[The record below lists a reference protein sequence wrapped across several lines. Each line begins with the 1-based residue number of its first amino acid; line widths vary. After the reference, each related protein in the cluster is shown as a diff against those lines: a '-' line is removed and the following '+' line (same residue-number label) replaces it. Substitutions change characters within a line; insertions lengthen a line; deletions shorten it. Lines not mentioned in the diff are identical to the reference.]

1 MDVLSNESISQCVEY
16 IEAVLEDAPNKP
28 LLAVVNNAGFCM
40 IAPFELTPDEDIKR
54 AFDLDLF
61 AYFAVIRAFLPIL
74 KQNKGR
80 IINVGSFGG
89 YANVPMW
96 SVYCAIKAAIENFGR
111 VLRFEMMPF
120 GVGMCSQYPGINSS
134 EPSL

>member
-1 MDVLSNESISQCVEY
+1 MDVLSKESISQCVKY
-16 IEAVLEDAPNKP
+16 IETVLEDASDKP
-28 LLAVVNNAGFCM
+28 LVAVVNNAGFCM

-61 AYFAVIRAFLPIL
+61 AYFAVIRAFLPII
-74 KQNKGR
+74 KRNRGR
-80 IINVGSFGG
+80 IINIGSFGG

-96 SVYCAIKAAIENFGR
+96 AVYCALKGAIENFGR

-120 GVGMCSQYPGINSS
+120 GVGMSS
-134 EPSL
+134 REAP